1 MAANTGVTLAKIRA
15 GTASFKE
22 DSATFSEEIKAVQ
35 KALKLMGF
43 WGRSGAPDGK
53 YEEYSV
59 AAVRGFQ
66 SENNLPITGIMNK
79 ATLAKLESLFSFQL
93 YAGHSKTPSVLAIA
107 TGFDYADQGTS
118 GSAVTYI
125 RTQLNKK
132 GYKVAATGSFD
143 ADLAAVVKK
152 FQADNGLST
161 VGRVGQQTY
170 CVLSVA
176 ATATNWFS
184 GGKANLNPAHLA
196 KCGFSGVMLNRGIS
210 ELNSALST
218 FGINTKEK
226 VKHFLAQC
234 MVETVTGT
242 QVLEYGYRAG
252 KGKVSGVSY
261 SPYYGS
267 GYLHLTWSDAY
278 EKFHNYMKSKG
289 TNDPK
294 IFSPAD
300 YATQHVAIN
309 YPGRSAG
316 WFWAEYKKIN
326 GINWNASAQ
335 DICAEVT
342 KRVFSSKASPAAIAK
357 RFEYYKQ
364 ISAVLK

>member
-22 DSATFSEEIKAVQ
+22 DNTTFSEEIKAVQ
-35 KALKLMGF
+35 KALKLFGY
-43 WGRSGAPDGK
+43 WGSSSAPDGK
-53 YEEYSV
+53 YGEYSV

-66 SENNLPITGIMNK
+66 SETNLPITGTMDK
-79 ATLAKLESLFSFQL
+79 ATLSRLENHFSFQL
-93 YAGHSKTPSVLAIA
+93 YPGHSKTPSMMAIA

-118 GSAVTYI
+118 GSAVTNI

-132 GYKVAATGSFD
+132 GYKVAASGSFD
-143 ADLAAVVKK
+143 AALATAVKK
-152 FQADNGLST
+152 FQADNGLSQ

-170 CVLSVA
+170 CVLTTT

-184 GGKANLNPAHLA
+184 GNKPNLAPGHLA
-196 KCGFSGVMLNRGIS
+196 RCGFSGVILNRGIL

-234 MVETVTGT
+234 MVETAAGT
-242 QVLEYGYRAG
+242 QIVEYGYRAG

-267 GYLHLTWSDAY
+267 GYLHLTWDYSY
-278 EKFHNYMKSKG
+278 EAFRDYMKSRG

-294 IFSPAD
+294 IVSPSE
-300 YATQHVAIN
+300 YATQHVGIN

-316 WFWAEYKKIN
+316 WFWDVYKKAN
-326 GINWNASAQ
+326 EINWNASAY
-335 DICAEVT
+335 DICTALT
-342 KRVFSSKASPAAIAK
+342 KKIYGNNASSTVIAK
-357 RFEYYKQ
+357 RFEYYNQ
-364 ISAVLK
+364 ISAALK